1 MQHNHPDWQFLVV
14 EDEQDSAAMLKKILN
29 YHGIEVHVARNGE
42 ECMLLLQTLAPTL
55 IITDLAMP
63 GMDGWRTLEA
73 VRANTTTQ
81 HIPVVAITVYDSVDV
96 AEEAE
101 KAGFDAYFSKP
112 LNPRAFIQSLEKLLT
127 K

>member
-1 MQHNHPDWQFLVV
+1 
-14 EDEQDSAAMLKKILN
+14 MLSKILN
-29 YHGIEVHVARNGE
+29 FHGIEVHIARNGE
-42 ECMLLLQTLAPTL
+42 ECMALLQTLAPTL

-63 GMDGWRTLEA
+63 RMDGWRTLEA

-112 LNPRAFIQSLEKLLT
+112 LNPRDFVESLEKLLT